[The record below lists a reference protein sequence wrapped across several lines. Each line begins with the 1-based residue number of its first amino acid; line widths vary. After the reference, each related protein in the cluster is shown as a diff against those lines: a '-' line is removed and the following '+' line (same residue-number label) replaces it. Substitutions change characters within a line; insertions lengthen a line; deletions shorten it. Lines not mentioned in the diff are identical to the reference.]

1 MQKLADVLFPSCCPV
16 FEDLCT
22 HLDDAALV
30 NLTKSTSRRVV
41 ASAMREI
48 ARRPVFAVL
57 QEISE
62 NGGWRCCDT
71 MYDVCETGS
80 VWGVQLIIQHGANN
94 WNWGLWGACCGGHG
108 DLAELM
114 IQKGATNWNDGLWGA
129 CRGGHR
135 DLADLMIQN
144 GADDWNDG
152 LCGACVRGHRDLAE
166 LMIQKGANDWNGGLG
181 HACYWGHRDLAEL
194 MIQHGAF
201 VCDSI
206 GCPGHEFTQ

>member
-41 ASAMREI
+41 ASALREM
-48 ARRPVFAVL
+48 ARRPVFGL
-57 QEISE
+57 LKNTSE
-62 NGGWRCCDT
+62 KGLWRDCYTFHKACKA
-71 MYDVCETGS
+71 GS
-80 VWGVQLIIQHGANN
+80 QWGAKIMIQKGANN
-94 WNWGLWGACCGGHG
+94 WNWGLSGACVGGHRDVAEIMIQHG
-108 DLAELM
+108 ANVWNDGLHGACRGGHRVLAELM
-114 IQKGATNWNDGLWGA
+114 IQHGANDWDAGLHGA
-129 CRGGHR
+129 CFGGHR

-144 GADDWNDG
+144 GA
-152 LCGACVRGHRDLAE
+152 
-166 LMIQKGANDWNGGLG
+166 NDWNGGLWR
-181 HACYWGHRDLAEL
+181 ACCGGHRDLAEL

-201 VCDSI
+201 FCDSI